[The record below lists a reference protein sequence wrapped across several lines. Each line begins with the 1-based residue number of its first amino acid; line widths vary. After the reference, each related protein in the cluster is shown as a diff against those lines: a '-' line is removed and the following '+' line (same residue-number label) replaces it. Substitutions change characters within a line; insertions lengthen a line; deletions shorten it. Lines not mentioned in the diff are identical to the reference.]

1 MTTDISICNRA
12 LNQVPTRSTITSL
25 NPATDDSEEAAAC
38 EMIFESTRDQL
49 LSMAWWNFARK
60 TATLELNKCAP
71 GTPEFAGTE
80 TVLWNTDFPPPPWA
94 YEYFVPDDCIQA
106 RYIIP
111 QPTTVAV
118 PPAYGGGVG
127 FPYQALR
134 PPRFIVDSGTTPA
147 DDPDDPDVVV
157 NVIETNAQNAILV
170 YTFRN
175 DNYDLWS
182 AQAIDAL
189 VFALAGKLTIPLAG
203 DKKQMISNLQQA
215 NAIALQA
222 RVSDGNEGLTIQDS
236 VPDWLQIRGVGGSN
250 EGAQWG
256 DPPTYGSLFVIS

>member
-1 MTTDISICNRA
+1 MTDEIDICNRA
-12 LNQVPTRSTITSL
+12 LAQVPTRTTITSL

-38 EMIFESTRDQL
+38 AMIFESTRDQL

-71 GTPEFAGTE
+71 GTPEFTGTE
-80 TVLWNTDFPPPPWA
+80 TVLWNEDFPPPPWA
-94 YEYFVPDDCIQA
+94 YEYLYPDDCIQA

-127 FPYQALR
+127 FAYQAFR
-134 PPRFIVDSGTTPA
+134 PPRFIVDSGTVAPA
-147 DDPDDPDVVV
+147 NTVAC

-170 YTFRN
+170 YSFRN
-175 DNYDLWS
+175 EDIDLWS
-182 AQAIDAL
+182 AQFIEAL
-189 VFALAGKLTIPLAG
+189 VFALAGKLTIPLIG
-203 DKKQMISNLQQA
+203 DKKQMVTNLQQA
-215 NAIALQA
+215 NALALQA
-222 RVSDGNEGLTIQDS
+222 RSSDGNEGLTIQDS

-250 EGAQWG
+250 EGAQFG
-256 DPPTYGSLFVIS
+256 DPPSYGSLFVIS